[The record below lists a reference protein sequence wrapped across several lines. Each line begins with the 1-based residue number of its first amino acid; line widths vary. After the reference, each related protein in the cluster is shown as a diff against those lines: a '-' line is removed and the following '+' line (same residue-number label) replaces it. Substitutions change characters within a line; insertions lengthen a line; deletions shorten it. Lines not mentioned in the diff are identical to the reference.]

1 MNQSEVYLYI
11 DICGFSDWCMIPFLI
26 SIYVILSRIS
36 HRPHRTSYL
45 ISSNFQNTSRY
56 WLWILE
62 AAVDGIGGTVSLYI
76 CKYTFFPLFISY
88 IWYKYTLMGF
98 RKYRSYRPSST
109 AFISCLQNFST
120 DEKGLATPR
129 YRTWYGCEWLVLK
142 SRGKAQI
149 PTLKEL
155 DGLISETHTAQF
167 GPLRHPSSDLLRFS
181 WPRIKY

>member
-1 MNQSEVYLYI
+1 MNQSVLFLSI
-11 DICGFSDWCMIPFLI
+11 FVFICMLSL
-26 SIYVILSRIS
+26 VICLV
-36 HRPHRTSYL
+36 
-45 ISSNFQNTSRY
+45 ISSSFPEFLVGATVLATSRHP
-56 WLWILE
+56 LSLIPLGTGSWISRHRLMGMRG
-62 AAVDGIGGTVSLYI
+62 DTVSLYI

-167 GPLRHPSSDLLRFS
+167 GPLRHPSSDLFRFS